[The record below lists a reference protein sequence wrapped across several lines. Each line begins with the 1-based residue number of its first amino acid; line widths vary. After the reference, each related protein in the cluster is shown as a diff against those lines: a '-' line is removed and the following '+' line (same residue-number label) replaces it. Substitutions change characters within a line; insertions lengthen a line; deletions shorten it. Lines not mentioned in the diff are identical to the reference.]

1 MEFNYKYNSLS
12 FYWTTPYMI
21 QEEDILYSY
30 KLDGFDNDWS
40 KWDKVSL

>member
-1 MEFNYKYNSLS
+1 
-12 FYWTTPYMI
+12 MI

-40 KWDKVSL
+40 KWDKVSYKDYTNLPFGKYTFMLKD